1 MTKQV
6 TTELLSLCKVAQG
19 KYGFTIPSYQR
30 PYVWPEED
38 VLKLFEDI
46 KDAFESPDED
56 HYFIGTILTAINTR
70 KNVYELIDGQQ
81 RTTTLMLMAVA
92 FRATQIDCELA
103 KMAVLDGQPRLQFD
117 IRETVQHLLGSLA
130 GLESYIKPSAE
141 AIKTDPYLIKIN
153 SALMVLLQRID
164 VLKTSDGFNLKKFA
178 DFIYSNV
185 QWVNNT
191 VPDGLNVNRMFSIL
205 NTTGMQLEPVDLL
218 KAKIFKSVRTNKKL
232 YEAIW
237 LACEHTENYFE
248 RNLRKVFPNTD
259 WNELEYADLHSFDCE
274 KFVESGRVNA
284 SSNQQVHTGVT
295 IADLAAENKNL
306 PERENIKTDSF
317 EVYDLDVETV
327 YCRSI
332 VSFELL
338 LIHTLRIFYAQQNLQ
353 DIQPRLKVSNL
364 LAIFRPLLNW
374 DEMSIKKFIKLLW
387 QVRYQFDTWVVKWIE
402 HDDSNEEQLRL
413 TSQSR
418 SKSDKNYY
426 INRNTR
432 ELNNLTQLQAVRN
445 FTGERSAQ
453 YWLTPFLGKLV
464 NAPTNSESKVL
475 CVLEEIDNQLS
486 LSTETQKQTSFAQAK
501 NCIPGQKEWQ
511 QQVFYFGK
519 AEGTSFLHYWFQKL
533 EYLLWKQETNRV
545 ADEFKKYRITS
556 KNSVEH
562 VYPQKEEYGRKL
574 DTVSLNAFGNLVLL
588 NPSENSSYSNQAP
601 KKKKADFESK
611 PYYDSLKLKH
621 MFELMGH
628 GEWGEDQIRQHQSE
642 MINIFSKHYKILE
655 Q

>member
-6 TTELLSLCKVAQG
+6 TTKLLSLAKVAQG
-19 KYGFTIPSYQR
+19 KYGFSIPSYQR

-46 KDAFESPDED
+46 KDAFEAPDED
-56 HYFIGTILTAINTR
+56 HYFIGTVLTAINAE
-70 KNVYELIDGQQ
+70 KNIFELIDGQQ
-81 RTTTLMLMAVA
+81 RTTTLMLIALA
-92 FRATQIDCELA
+92 FRASKIDCELA
-103 KMAVLDGQPRLQFD
+103 KMAVLNGQPRLQFD

-130 GLESYIKPSAE
+130 GLEPYTKPSAE
-141 AIKTDPYLIKIN
+141 AIKTDPYLTKIN

-164 VLKTSDGFNLKKFA
+164 VLKKSDDFNLKKFA
-178 DFIYSNV
+178 NFIYNRV

-191 VPDGLNVNRMFSIL
+191 VPDGLNVNRMFSSL
-205 NTTGMQLEPVDLL
+205 NTAGVQLEPVDLL
-218 KAKIFKSVRTNKKL
+218 KAKIFKLIRTNKSR
-232 YEAIW
+232 YDAIW

-259 WNELEYADLHSFDCE
+259 WNELKYPDLHSFDSDKFAE
-274 KFVESGRVNA
+274 KGKVNA
-284 SSNQQVHTGVT
+284 TPGQQTPSGLT
-295 IADLAAENKNL
+295 IVALAMENKNL
-306 PERENIKTDSF
+306 PVPANTKAESF

-338 LIHTLRIFYAQQNLQ
+338 LIHALRIFYAQENLE

-364 LAIFRPLLNW
+364 LAIFQPLLNRN
-374 DEMSIKKFIKLLW
+374 EAAIKNFIELLW

-418 SKSDKNYY
+418 SKSDKKYY
-426 INRNTR
+426 INRSAR
-432 ELNNLTQLQAVRN
+432 ELNSLTQLQAVRN

-464 NAPTNSESKVL
+464 KVPNNSESKVL
-475 CVLEEIDNQLS
+475 AILEEVDNQLS
-486 LSTETQKQTSFAQAK
+486 LSTETQKQASFAQAK
-501 NCIPGQKEWQ
+501 DCIPAQKVWQ
-511 QQVFYFGK
+511 QQVLYFAR
-519 AEGTSFLHYWFQKL
+519 AEGTSFVHYWFQKL
-533 EYLLWKQETNRV
+533 EYLLWNQEANR
-545 ADEFKKYRITS
+545 ATDKFKKYRITS

-562 VYPQKEEYGRKL
+562 VHPQNEEYGHQL
-574 DTVSLNAFGNLVLL
+574 DPDSLNAFGNLVLL
-588 NPSENSSYSNQAP
+588 SPGENSSYSNQAP

-621 MFELMGH
+621 MFELMGQ
-628 GEWGEDQIRQHQSE
+628 GEWQKGQIRQHQSE
-642 MINIFSKHYKILE
+642 MIDIFSKHYKISE
-655 Q
+655 R